1 MLIMQPKPAQT
12 LTLVDVQRHNLGQ
25 MTIESNEDGLLT
37 GTFTPEPAYPAVES
51 LFRAFEEA
59 ADAQALSAVDRF
71 GAKIA
76 ALGLQLYTPDG
87 GAGRR
92 GR

>member
-1 MLIMQPKPAQT
+1 
-12 LTLVDVQRHNLGQ
+12 

-37 GTFTPEPAYPAVES
+37 GTFTPGPAYPAVES

-59 ADAQALSAVDRF
+59 ADAQALSAVDWFR
-71 GAKIA
+71 AKIA

-87 GAGRR
+87 RRAPWSMMYRFGRT
-92 GR
+92 GGCPAV